1 MVLPQLE
8 NTENLVFRA
17 RSECNGSAGT
27 SANTFGV
34 LEYWSVGKNKS
45 PNLI

>member
-1 MVLPQLE
+1 MYFVGLFSI
-8 NTENLVFRA
+8 ENLVLGA
-17 RSECNGSAGT
+17 GSEYNGSAGT